1 MNIDVSVDSQPMPS
15 ALPHT
20 DQGEPAAGRDAADLR
35 LPTAREC
42 PFDPPAE
49 YKRLRDE
56 DPVSRLAFPDGSY
69 GWLLSRYEDVRSVL
83 GDPRS
88 SSHLALGANPIR
100 EVPPEVLDLMEV
112 RPGQFIAMDPPEHT
126 RYRRL
131 LTGQFTVRRM
141 NALTPRIEQI
151 VADHLDAMGDMTKP
165 VDLVEAFALPVPS
178 LVICEMLG
186 VPYAD
191 RAQFQRRSR
200 ALLTITTDGP
210 TLVQVRNEMDQYM
223 LDLVQAKR
231 LQPAED
237 LLSGLIA
244 REDAEG
250 ALTDEE
256 LVHIGN
262 MLLIAG
268 HETTANMLALGTL
281 ALLEHPEQLA
291 ALCADP
297 SLIDQAV
304 EELLRYLTI
313 VQFGLMRAA
322 SEDFEVGSQSIRAGE
337 TIVASLAAANRDP
350 QHFPEPD
357 ELDLSR
363 QYSPHLAFGH
373 GVHQCLGQQLA
384 RMEMKVGFR
393 ALLERFPSLRLAVP
407 VEQVRMRDETF
418 IYGVHEL
425 PVTWDGDGP
434 THEMPCQHR

>member
-1 MNIDVSVDSQPMPS
+1 MNIDVSVDSQRMPS

-20 DQGEPAAGRDAADLR
+20 DQEEPAAGTDPADLR
-35 LPTAREC
+35 LPMAREC

-83 GDPRS
+83 ADPRS

-100 EVPPEVLDLMEV
+100 EVPPEVLDLLEV

-151 VADHLDAMGDMTKP
+151 VADHLDAMGDMARP

-191 RAQFQRRSR
+191 REQFQRRSR
-200 ALLTITTDGP
+200 ALLTTTTDGP

-244 REDAEG
+244 REDDEG
-250 ALTDEE
+250 ALSDEE

-262 MLLIAG
+262 LLLVAG

-291 ALCADP
+291 ALRADP

-313 VQFGLMRAA
+313 AQFGLMRDAT
-322 SEDFEVGSQSIRAGE
+322 EDFEIGGQCIRAGE

-357 ELDLSR
+357 ALDLSR

-384 RMEMKVGFR
+384 RMEMKVGFA

-418 IYGVHEL
+418 VYGVHEL
-425 PVTWDGDGP
+425 PVTWD
-434 THEMPCQHR
+434 R

>member
-1 MNIDVSVDSQPMPS
+1 VSTGSRPMPS

-20 DQGEPAAGRDAADLR
+20 DQEAPAAGSDAADAR
-35 LPTAREC
+35 LPMSRGEC
-42 PFDPPAE
+42 PFDPPAK
-49 YKRLRDE
+49 YMRLRDE
-56 DPVSRLAFPDGSY
+56 DPVSRLAFPDGGY
-69 GWLLSRYEDVRSVL
+69 GWLLSRYEEVRSL
-83 GDPRS
+83 LADPRS
-88 SSHLALGANPIR
+88 SSHLGFGSNPVR
-100 EVPPEVLDLMEV
+100 EVPPEAEELMEI

-151 VADHLDAMGDMTKP
+151 VADHLDTMADMADMREP
-165 VDLVEAFALPVPS
+165 VDLVQNFALPVPS
-178 LVICEMLG
+178 LVICELLG

-191 RAQFQRRSR
+191 RELFQRRTR
-200 ALLTITTDGP
+200 ALLSMTTDGP
-210 TLVQVRNEMDQYM
+210 TLLQVRNELVQYM

-231 LQPAED
+231 LQPGDD

-244 REDAEG
+244 REDDPEG

-256 LVHIGN
+256 LVSIGN
-262 MLLIAG
+262 LLLLAG

-281 ALLEHPEQLA
+281 ALLEHPAQLA
-291 ALCADP
+291 ALRADP

-313 VQFGLMRAA
+313 VQFGLVRIAT
-322 SEDFEVGSQSIRAGE
+322 EDFEVGGQRIRAGE
-337 TIVASLAAANRDP
+337 PVVASLAAANRDP
-350 QHFPEPD
+350 EHFPDPD
-357 ELDLSR
+357 VLDLSR

-384 RMEMKVGFR
+384 RVEMKVGFT
-393 ALLERFPSLRLAVP
+393 ALLQRFPSLRLAVP
-407 VEQVRMRDETF
+407 LDQVRMRDDTF

-425 PVTWDGDGP
+425 PVTWDDD
-434 THEMPCQHR
+434 QR